1 MATIPR
7 AGAVF
12 AFALALPVLAG
23 AACQIEMLEL
33 PVKMVGS
40 RAVATVGINGT
51 PVPLT
56 VDSGAFFSI
65 LTEAAA
71 TQLNLRLRQL
81 RGMRVQGITGE
92 MDARV
97 TTVEKLGLLKGDVAD
112 VEFVVGGNEPGAGTM
127 GLMGRNILSFTD
139 TEYDLAHGMIRFS
152 FPNDDCAKANLAYW
166 AGAAHVTEVD
176 LEVDHRTRSKTPA
189 LRARVKLN
197 GKELVALLDTGASTL
212 VTAQAARSAGVTE
225 AEMTPAGTIYGG
237 GRGRARSWT
246 APFERFEIGDEAI
259 SHNRL
264 RVGDF
269 RLDDADLLLGIDFF
283 LSHRI
288 YVSNKQA
295 KLFITYNG
303 GNVFALNRSD
313 ATGGAASAAVDAA
326 TGGAAT
332 EGSAATL
339 ASADELA
346 RRAAASA
353 SRQDYERAR
362 ADLNAAIELEPTSA
376 AHFAQR
382 GAVHE
387 ALKRRAEA
395 MADFDKAIELDP
407 AQTDA
412 RFRRAVL
419 RVVGADRDGAR
430 SDLDALDKALAPQA
444 QTRLAMALLYLD
456 LEQPAKSLE
465 QLNQWLAAHPRE
477 VRREVALNG
486 RCWARTLLGIE
497 LDQALD
503 DCNSAIDAEPRNAS
517 YLNSRGW
524 LQLRLGKYD
533 RALADFDRSIE
544 LRPRSP
550 SSLYGRG
557 LVRIRLGDAPR
568 GDADLVAARGAQAD
582 IDARLARAGLV
593 AAEPKR

>member
-1 MATIPR
+1 
-7 AGAVF
+7 
-12 AFALALPVLAG
+12 
-23 AACQIEMLEL
+23 
-33 PVKMVGS
+33 
-40 RAVATVGINGT
+40 
-51 PVPLT
+51 
-56 VDSGAFFSI
+56 
-65 LTEAAA
+65 
-71 TQLNLRLRQL
+71 
-81 RGMRVQGITGE
+81 
-92 MDARV
+92 
-97 TTVEKLGLLKGDVAD
+97 
-112 VEFVVGGNEPGAGTM
+112 
-127 GLMGRNILSFTD
+127 
-139 TEYDLAHGMIRFS
+139 
-152 FPNDDCAKANLAYW
+152 
-166 AGAAHVTEVD
+166 
-176 LEVDHRTRSKTPA
+176 
-189 LRARVKLN
+189 
-197 GKELVALLDTGASTL
+197 
-212 VTAQAARSAGVTE
+212 
-225 AEMTPAGTIYGG
+225 
-237 GRGRARSWT
+237 
-246 APFERFEIGDEAI
+246 
-259 SHNRL
+259 
-264 RVGDF
+264 
-269 RLDDADLLLGIDFF
+269 LLLGIDFF

-419 RVVGADRDGAR
+419 RAVGADRDGAR